1 MLKKRDPGG
10 AGKKNLNVTAA
21 RRSSYSV
28 GTVSVAFR
36 FAPSVLRNVAFRFA
50 PSVLRKTSGA

>member
-36 FAPSVLRNVAFRFA
+36 FAPSVLR
-50 PSVLRKTSGA
+50 KTSGA